1 MLRCVQARNRLAAKK
16 QELEE
21 LMQEMETRLVEEE
34 EQVVALA
41 AEKKKLQ
48 TTINDL
54 EEQYVDLGLA
64 DFSFFQQLCNTPS
77 IAVFKCDELFCVWCV
92 DWNKRSRRSRSC
104 SSKRWQRTR
113 K

>member
-1 MLRCVQARNRLAAKK
+1 VQARNRLAAKK

-54 EEQYVDLGLA
+54 EEQYVDLDFA
-64 DFSFFQQLCNTPS
+64 DFSFFLQLCNTPS
-77 IAVFKCDELFCVWCV
+77 IAVYECNGLFCVRCI

-104 SSKRWQRTR
+104 SSRRWQRML